1 MRGALRWV
9 QTDLRVH
16 RAQSALTVAVIA
28 GVVTALVLAV
38 MLLEGALN
46 PWQQLFNRTK
56 GADVL
61 VYLASGT
68 SADKLRAIAGVTEV
82 AAPYQFAA
90 ATLVQGG
97 QKSHVQVDG
106 MTPKL
111 PAMSAPLV
119 VAGTWLQ
126 AGQPDSDGVVIEAS
140 FAAAAGVGLGSKIV
154 LDGVDGTTVPM
165 QIIGIADTTDQ
176 GFYPQWT
183 PGLIWAQ
190 QGLLAKVE
198 PIPSETTEVVGLRLA
213 DPSAA
218 GTAQITQDA
227 FNAYN
232 PSANPPVERVT
243 TRQQV
248 MDSMATDDRLLG
260 ELLALFGVI
269 ALIGAPCAIAN
280 VTSGRVLMQRQD
292 LAMLKALGFT
302 PGQVVGMLLA
312 EQFALGL
319 AGTALGLAAAQI
331 ATSPAFVHPAAGIG
345 VTLAPL
351 PATQSALVAA
361 GAILT
366 VLIATAI
373 PAWQAGRVSP
383 VAAVQPSPP
392 GGHLSSVTRLSLL
405 FRLPAALV
413 LGVRDALTRR
423 LPAALT
429 VAGVAIPLAMITIAL
444 AVWSTV
450 GAFTA
455 NPGRIGLA
463 GALTVY
469 SGGPL
474 SEGQT
479 ARIIAADPQ
488 IGASYPGA
496 QFDTLLPGDNGTF
509 IARAMGTAQSPYP
522 FQVVQGRMFRSA
534 GEAVAGQGF
543 LDLMHIKVG
552 QLVDPIIDGVPVI
565 LHIVGRTIEPDN
577 GGDVVDFGLDSL
589 PAASA
594 SAPAFYSLVLKPG
607 VSPDAA
613 RAELL
618 RRSDNRLDVQLA
630 ANPADRL
637 GVVRVVIVVAVVVLV
652 LIALANLLTATDVGL
667 RDHVHEAGIL
677 KAMGLTP
684 RQVMATLVVSTTIV
698 TAIGIVAGVAAG
710 LAIAPRLINAQGQAS
725 GMGWGIA
732 AGLSPAT
739 IACLLAA
746 ALAAA
751 VTAALFLS
759 ARAAHARDPLL
770 AARTPVPRRST
781 LSKSVLPALS
791 AGAHQ
796 AALPPISKACVDR
809 RQGSC
814 FRGILPGSSRCAGSH
829 VNLRSQA

>member
-9 QTDLRVH
+9 RADLRVH
-16 RAQSALTVAVIA
+16 RAQSAMTVAVIA
-28 GVVTALVLAV
+28 GVVAALVLAV

-46 PWQQLFNRTK
+46 PWEQLFNRTN

-61 VYLASGT
+61 VYLAGGT
-68 SADKLRAIAGVTEV
+68 SAEPLHDLDGVTEV
-82 AAPYQFAA
+82 AAPYDAAA

-97 QKSHVQVDG
+97 QKSHVQLDG

-119 VAGTWLQ
+119 VAGTWLR
-126 AGQPDSDGVVIEAS
+126 ASQPHGVVIEAS
-140 FAAAAGVGLGSKIV
+140 FAAATGVGVNSRIV

-165 QIIGIADTTDQ
+165 QIIGIADTADQ

-190 QGLLAKVE
+190 QGLLAEVE
-198 PIPSETTEVVGLRLA
+198 PAQSETTEVVGLRLA

-218 GTAQITQDA
+218 STAQITQDA

-232 PSANPPVERVT
+232 PSVNSPVERVT

-248 MDSMATDDRLLG
+248 MDSMASDDRLLG
-260 ELLALFGVI
+260 ELLALFGII
-269 ALIGAPCAIAN
+269 ALIAAPCAIAN
-280 VTSGRVLMQRQD
+280 VTSGRVLMQRRD

-302 PGQVVGMLLA
+302 PGQVVRMLLA
-312 EQFALGL
+312 EQLALGL
-319 AGTALGLAAAQI
+319 AGTALGLATAQI

-345 VTLAPL
+345 VTPAPL
-351 PATQSALVAA
+351 PGTQSALVAA
-361 GAILT
+361 GAILI

-373 PAWQAGRVSP
+373 PAWRAGRVSP

-392 GGHLSSVTRLSLL
+392 GGHLSRVARLSLL

-455 NPGRIGLA
+455 DPGRIGLA

-469 SGGPL
+469 PGGPL

-479 ARIIAADPQ
+479 ARLIAADPQ
-488 IGASYPGA
+488 VSASYPGA

-509 IARAMGTAQSPYP
+509 IARAMGTAQNPYP

-552 QLVDPIIDGVPVI
+552 QLVDPTIDGVPVI

-589 PAASA
+589 PAAGA

-607 VSPDAA
+607 VSAEAA
-613 RAELL
+613 RADLL
-618 RRSDNRLDVQLA
+618 RRSDSRLDVQLA
-630 ANPADRL
+630 ANPAARL
-637 GVVRVVIVVAVVVLV
+637 GVVRVVIVVAVAVLV
-652 LIALANLLTATDVGL
+652 LIAMANLLTATDVGL

-710 LAIAPRLINAQGQAS
+710 LAIAPRLINAEGQGS
-725 GMGWGIA
+725 GLGWGIA

-739 IACLLAA
+739 IASLLAA

-751 VTAALFLS
+751 VAAALFLS
-759 ARAAHARDPLL
+759 ARAAHAQDPLL
-770 AARTPVPRRST
+770 SSRTPVREKVQR
-781 LSKSVLPALS
+781 
-791 AGAHQ
+791 
-796 AALPPISKACVDR
+796 
-809 RQGSC
+809 
-814 FRGILPGSSRCAGSH
+814 
-829 VNLRSQA
+829 